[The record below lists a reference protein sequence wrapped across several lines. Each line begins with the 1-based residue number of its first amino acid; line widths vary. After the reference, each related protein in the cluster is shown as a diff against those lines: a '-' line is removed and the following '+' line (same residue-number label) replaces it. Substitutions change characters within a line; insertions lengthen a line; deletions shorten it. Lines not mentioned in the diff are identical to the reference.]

1 MKPVLE
7 FIMTEF
13 NSERAKEHMATR
25 LEQIAKEIR
34 IGQRKVLE
42 MTLNKESESMYD
54 GPARAGDRFVLS
66 LRFSITE
73 NCEDVFS
80 YPGNKSKQPMLH

>member
-13 NSERAKEHMATR
+13 NSEKAKEHMATR

-42 MTLNKESESMYD
+42 MTLNKESESIYD
-54 GPARAGDRFVLS
+54 GPAKAGDRFALT

-80 YPGNKSKQPMLH
+80 YSGNRSKQSVLH

>member
-7 FIMTEF
+7 FVITEF
-13 NSERAKEHMATR
+13 NSDRAKEHIATR

-42 MTLNKESESMYD
+42 MTLNKESESIYD
-54 GPARAGDRFVLS
+54 GPAKAGDQFALF
-66 LRFSITE
+66 LRFSLTE

-80 YPGNKSKQPMLH
+80 YTGSKSKHPILH